1 MKENYDREM
10 LSLFGDLE
18 KEQRKPRLLLH
29 SCCAP
34 CSSSVLEQLSRCFR
48 VTVYYYNPNIAP
60 PEEYRFRKEEQM
72 AFLRRFPFE
81 QPVEFMEAP
90 YDPERFYEAVRGLE
104 LAPERGERCTVCY
117 RLRLSQTAEAAAAGG
132 FEYMATTLT
141 LSPLKDPLRLNRIG
155 REEAEKAGVLWLPSD
170 FKKRNGYLRSLELSA
185 EYGLYRQNY
194 CGCAFSRRDAAAKE
208 NSNTGED

>member
-1 MKENYDREM
+1 
-10 LSLFGDLE
+10 
-18 KEQRKPRLLLH
+18 
-29 SCCAP
+29 
-34 CSSSVLEQLSRCFR
+34 
-48 VTVYYYNPNIAP
+48 
-60 PEEYRFRKEEQM
+60 
-72 AFLRRFPFE
+72 
-81 QPVEFMEAP
+81 
-90 YDPERFYEAVRGLE
+90 
-104 LAPERGERCTVCY
+104 
-117 RLRLSQTAEAAAAGG
+117 
-132 FEYMATTLT
+132 MATTLT